1 MDFRTQ
7 PMRMPSRPAMVQN
20 TDEEAGYGVLP
31 PRAPLATPYVPYQ
44 QNQPQTYPAK
54 NGVVRGTLFPGLDL
68 PYLGMVNTG
77 TLSDTPLHEL
87 QALAFAITEL
97 GEYLDTHTDDTEAF
111 ELFHSYAELYNKG
124 RSAYEKAWGPL
135 TQLAGAMQN
144 RYHWLKDPWPWEYQE
159 TEG

>member
-7 PMRMPSRPAMVQN
+7 PMRMPSQPAMVQN
-20 TDEEAGYGVLP
+20 TEETGCGVLP
-31 PRAPLATPYVPYQ
+31 AKAPLATPYVPYQ
-44 QNQPQTYPAK
+44 LNHPRTYPAK

-77 TLSDTPLHEL
+77 TLNDAPLHEL

-97 GEYLDTHTDDTEAF
+97 GEYLDTHTDDEEAF
-111 ELFHSYAELYNKG
+111 ELFRSYADLYEKG
-124 RSAYEKAWGPL
+124 RDAYETAYGPL
-135 TQLAGAMQN
+135 TQLAGARQD